1 MTRANPPAMLL
12 LIMELRFHRRRSVP
26 KWTGSGLTR
35 TLLSAAAQFRYEV
48 GMIFRILLF
57 LALLAAGVATF
68 FFLWQ
73 LAEGPYD
80 GIGLFFFGMIL
91 IWCLIAGVLAL

>member
-1 MTRANPPAMLL
+1 M
-12 LIMELRFHRRRSVP
+12 V
-26 KWTGSGLTR
+26 
-35 TLLSAAAQFRYEV
+35 
-48 GMIFRILLF
+48 FRILLA

-80 GIGLFFFGMIL
+80 GIGLFFFGVAL
-91 IWCLIAGVLAL
+91 IWGLIAGSLALKRRGQAALGGLVLLPIVFPATMYGLFILLFVVSGTTWR